1 MLWWPV
7 AELEAGRCEAGSDN
21 FIASEAQSEA
31 QSCAGCLLFQ
41 EAFSEDFLF
50 WEHILKTSAAVL
62 VA

>member
-7 AELEAGRCEAGSDN
+7 AELEAGRCVRLGQIT
-21 FIASEAQSEA
+21 IASEAQSEA

-50 WEHILKTSAAVL
+50 WEHILKTSAAAL